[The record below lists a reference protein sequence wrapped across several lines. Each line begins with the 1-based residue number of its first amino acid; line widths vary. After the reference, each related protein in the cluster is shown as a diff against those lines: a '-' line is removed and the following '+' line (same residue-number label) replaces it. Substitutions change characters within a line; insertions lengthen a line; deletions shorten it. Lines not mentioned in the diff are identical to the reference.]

1 MNPQG
6 ESSGTSPHLSIEL
19 LEKLLPSFLLAAENR
34 QRASK
39 ELPLFPIP
47 TVHETLNVGFGSNIS
62 LSSSHA
68 GASQNPSS
76 YVDLTLRLG
85 PPNPGAIRPTAMSS
99 SNIFAPRHA
108 VGVQG
113 MHGSTKRGFPG
124 HAFGDLHVGNMGQ
137 LALLAKRRATESHI
151 TAINN
156 VNPSPPLSQM
166 QQLFRNTP
174 PANPIQALTVGQGGL
189 KGKAIESSSSSSHFR
204 HMGVPSQAYIQ
215 ERLQY
220 RPIGSS
226 PSPHNLTHGP
236 LPVAAMMQNLCPISF
251 EQRLDNENI
260 KNAQNDSEEE
270 EEEEIPDQED
280 QGGDVLLA
288 QDEQMAE
295 DPVDDEGKY
304 IIEPIGKGWNPAQ
317 RAVDGINYVIQSQFR
332 GVFHSYGM
340 IPSADR
346 EEWFREKCTWEARHE
361 QHIRKKFD
369 SYCSKHLAEILTQVR
384 NTSKKPQWMKVED
397 WNELRAYWDTPS
409 FKNISARNKANRT
422 SNKGSRTVHTGG
434 CEAFTDVAKNLAKK
448 SGPDSYPDEF
458 FLATNKYKS
467 TGNWVDSSAQK
478 TYEEYQRRLLQ
489 QQSQVGE
496 ASSSVTQN
504 TWSEVAKGK
513 SSGHVQPKA
522 TSLTQESGSPPSS
535 SEASE
540 GIDKAQQ

>member
-6 ESSGTSPHLSIEL
+6 DSSGTSPHLSIEL

-34 QRASK
+34 QRFRK

-47 TVHETLNVGFGSNIS
+47 TVPLHQTLNVGFGSNIS

-68 GASQNPSS
+68 GTSQNPSS
-76 YVDLTLRLG
+76 YVDLSLRLG
-85 PPNPGAIRPTAMSS
+85 PPNQDAIRSTAMSS

-113 MHGSTKRGFPG
+113 MHGSTSKSVHLQTKRGFPG
-124 HAFGDLHVGNMGQ
+124 HAFGDLHLGNMGQ
-137 LALLAKRRATESHI
+137 LALLAKRRATESLISASNH
-151 TAINN
+151 

-166 QQLFRNTP
+166 QQLFGQTTP
-174 PANPIQALTVGQGGL
+174 SKPIQVGQGGL
-189 KGKAIESSSSSSHFR
+189 KDKGKAIESSSSSSHYR
-204 HMGVPSQAYIQ
+204 QMGVPAQAYIQ
-215 ERLQY
+215 ERLLY

-226 PSPHNLTHGP
+226 PSPHNLTRGP
-236 LPVAAMMQNLCPISF
+236 LPVAAMMPNLCPISF

-260 KNAQNDSEEE
+260 KNAQTDKLDYAELQADVVLNDTEEE

-288 QDEQMAE
+288 QDGQMME

-304 IIEPIGKGWNPAQ
+304 IIEPIGKDWSPAQ

-346 EEWFREKCTWEARHE
+346 EEWFRIFKEKCTWEARHE

-369 SYCSKHLAEILTQVR
+369 SHCSKHLAEILTQ
-384 NTSKKPQWMKVED
+384 
-397 WNELRAYWDTPS
+397 
-409 FKNISARNKANRT
+409 
-422 SNKGSRTVHTGG
+422 
-434 CEAFTDVAKNLAKK
+434 AKK
-448 SGPDSYPDEF
+448 FGPDPYPDEF

-467 TGNWVDSSAQK
+467 TGHGVDTGAQK
-478 TYEEYQRRLLQ
+478 THEGYQLRLLQ
-489 QQSQVGE
+489 QKSQVGE
-496 ASSSVTQN
+496 ASTSLAQD